1 MTIKRHFLTFYFW
14 DMKNAPSLQALI
26 ALMDDPDEQIYKHV
40 HDQLLAV
47 GPEAIPILETSWEER
62 DYGLLFQSRI
72 ESLIHEIQFES
83 CKNHLI
89 NWYQQP
95 TKDLLEGAIIIAQY
109 QYPGLDPKSV
119 HDAVEKIRKAV
130 WLELNPHMTAFEN
143 VKILNK
149 VFFDQF
155 GFVGNSKNY
164 TSPLNSYINTVLET
178 KKGNPLSLSI
188 IYSVVAQQLNM
199 PIYGVNLPNHFILAY
214 MDEHGVNQFI
224 SDANEY
230 GVLFYINTF
239 SRGSM
244 FQKDDIVQFLKGL
257 GIAHQASHFQPCS
270 NSDILRRMITNL
282 IASFQQVGNAE
293 KVEELTLLRGLLD

>member
-1 MTIKRHFLTFYFW
+1 
-14 DMKNAPSLQALI
+14 MKNAPSLTALVALI
-26 ALMDDPDEQIYKHV
+26 DDPDENIYLHV
-40 HDQLLAV
+40 RDQLLAV
-47 GPEAIPILETSWEER
+47 GKDAIPILETSWEIC

-72 ESLIHEIQFES
+72 ETLIHEIQFDW
-83 CKNHLI
+83 CKNELT
-89 NWYQQP
+89 NWYEQP

-109 QYPGLDPKSV
+109 QYPSLDSKLIY
-119 HDAVEKIRKAV
+119 DAVEKIRKAV

-149 VFFDQF
+149 VFFEQF

-164 TSPLNSYINTVLET
+164 NSPLNSYINTVLEN

-188 IYSVVAQQLNM
+188 IYSVVAQQLKM

-257 GIAHQASHFQPCS
+257 NMSPQPSHFQPCS

-282 IASFQQVGNAE
+282 IASFQQVGNLE
-293 KVEELTLLRGLLD
+293 KVEELTILRSLLD